1 MMKLGFENIL
11 GQEAVKEYFR
21 DAIKKGDT
29 VNSYIL
35 SGPKSSGKMTLTE
48 TIAAAMLC
56 EEHNGD
62 ACGNCRTCKMVM
74 HHNHP
79 DVIYVNHEKPAVI
92 SVDEIRN
99 QLISTISE
107 YPYSSEKKI
116 YIIDEAEKMNEQAQ
130 NALLKTIEEPPE
142 YAVIF
147 LLTNNLNSLLPTIL
161 SRCIK
166 FSMRPVN
173 EKVLITYLMEHEVV
187 PDYTAE
193 EAAAFSRGNAGM
205 AINLVRSSDLSE
217 KIDGFTDLIAS
228 LNKMD
233 IADIADA
240 ARKITEDKEK
250 AKDNVN
256 KTLQMLREYFRDV
269 LLYKA
274 VGRRDLII
282 FKNAGNFIM
291 KLNVSYRDLDL
302 IFDEISETERKIRS
316 NLNAAQALELLLL
329 DIKEKIND

>member
-1 MMKLGFENIL
+1 
-11 GQEAVKEYFR
+11 
-21 DAIKKGDT
+21 
-29 VNSYIL
+29 
-35 SGPKSSGKMTLTE
+35 MTLAE
-48 TIAAAMLC
+48 NIAAAILC

-62 ACGNCRTCKMVM
+62 ACGKCRTCKMVM

-79 DVIYVNHEKPAVI
+79 DVIYVNHEKPSVI
-92 SVDEIRN
+92 TVDEIRN
-99 QLISTISE
+99 QLISTIFE

-166 FSMRPVN
+166 FAMKPVN
-173 EKVLITYLMEHEVV
+173 EKALVKYLMEQEEV
-187 PDYTAE
+187 PDYIAE
-193 EAAAFSRGNAGM
+193 EAAAFSQGNAGM
-205 AINLVRSSDLSE
+205 AINLVRSSNLSE

-228 LNKMD
+228 LKRMD

-240 ARKITEDKEK
+240 SKKIIEDKER

-256 KTLQMLREYFRDV
+256 ETLQMLREYFRDV

-282 FKNAGNFIM
+282 FKNADNFIM
-291 KLNVSYRDLDL
+291 RMKISYRDLNL

-329 DIKEKIND
+329 DIREKIYD

>member
-1 MMKLGFENIL
+1 MMKLGFDSIL
-11 GQEAVKEYFR
+11 GQKAIKEYYH
-21 DAIKKGDT
+21 DAIKQRKI

-35 SGPKSSGKMTLTE
+35 SGPKSSGKMTLAE
-48 TIAAAMLC
+48 NIAAAILC

-62 ACGNCRTCKMVM
+62 ACGKCRTCKMVM

-79 DVIYVNHEKPAVI
+79 DVIYVNHEKPSVI
-92 SVDEIRN
+92 TVDEIRN
-99 QLISTISE
+99 QLISTIFE

-166 FSMRPVN
+166 FAMKPVN
-173 EKVLITYLMEHEVV
+173 EKALVKYLMEQEEV
-187 PDYTAE
+187 PDYIAE
-193 EAAAFSRGNAGM
+193 EAAAFSQGNAGM
-205 AINLVRSSDLSE
+205 AINLVRSSNLSE

-228 LNKMD
+228 LKRMD

-240 ARKITEDKEK
+240 SKKIIEDKER

-256 KTLQMLREYFRDV
+256 ETLQMLREYFRDV

-282 FKNAGNFIM
+282 FKNADNFIM
-291 KLNVSYRDLDL
+291 RMKISYRDLNL

-329 DIKEKIND
+329 DIREKIYD